1 MEALIAQ
8 DLFSEKHEQLL
19 APAFDA
25 IAELVQKTWLP
36 GASGAALAELLTVG
50 AAGSKKP
57 PRAPVRDARLRLDPL
72 PWDELMS
79 ATRAALFERLDGGH
93 PQAAAQSSPA
103 LRAWRDAHRIAQS
116 PDGNLSLLAAVFD
129 GHSRLWGALE
139 VYPPVRVYLL
149 ARTLGHWCRMAIGLH
164 EPHWAQAQAF
174 CLRRS
179 SFLRAVLA
187 YGTAMLGRMIV
198 PVHRQESPP
207 KARRPGGAYRA
218 PGEGGLEATRAM
230 DPRVERL
237 RGIGL
242 ERDLDAALAHAAVLA
257 ALSAC
262 GAPCLGDKWSWHV
275 TSIRRIAERAE
286 HASARLVAADPAAVS
301 LYSRAGSLWAAVWSG
316 ACRWPRSPA
325 TERQLARPSR
335 WLRPRS
341 ARSLGL
347 TGTCGS
353 SRPVWRPP
361 SRPACCLAIEP
372 WPRSSA
378 RWPSASRGRPSPRCT
393 RRFARRTSRSWAP
406 SGIASRP
413 SERSR

>member
-1 MEALIAQ
+1 MKPWKGVELAVDPTGNILVDVAKFEVAMARRQAPLRAIAARDEAEVSALEQQLRAANAGPLAELTLRVQSLGRRVEALIAQ

-79 ATRAALFERLDGGH
+79 ATRAALFERSDGGH
-93 PQAAAQSSPA
+93 PQAAAQSFSA

-139 VYPPVRVYLL
+139 VYPPARVYLL

-207 KARRPGGAYRA
+207 KARRPGAHTGRLARVTRQPGPWIRA
-218 PGEGGLEATRAM
+218 SSGFEGSASSETSTR
-230 DPRVERL
+230 
-237 RGIGL
+237 
-242 ERDLDAALAHAAVLA
+242 
-257 ALSAC
+257 
-262 GAPCLGDKWSWHV
+262 
-275 TSIRRIAERAE
+275 
-286 HASARLVAADPAAVS
+286 
-301 LYSRAGSLWAAVWSG
+301 
-316 ACRWPRSPA
+316 RSP
-325 TERQLARPSR
+325 
-335 WLRPRS
+335 
-341 ARSLGL
+341 
-347 TGTCGS
+347 
-353 SRPVWRPP
+353 
-361 SRPACCLAIEP
+361 
-372 WPRSSA
+372 
-378 RWPSASRGRPSPRCT
+378 T
-393 RRFARRTSRSWAP
+393 RRCWP
-406 SGIASRP
+406 P
-413 SERSR
+413 